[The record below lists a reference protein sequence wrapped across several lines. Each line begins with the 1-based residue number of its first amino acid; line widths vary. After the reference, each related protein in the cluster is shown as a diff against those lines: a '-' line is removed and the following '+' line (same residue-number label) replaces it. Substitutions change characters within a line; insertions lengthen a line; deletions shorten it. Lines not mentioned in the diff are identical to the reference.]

1 MGLFD
6 NISSGLGSLASEVGR
21 RNDSVDLAI
30 LQNNQDQRQ
39 KTSQYYMTNIG
50 QEQMR
55 ADKTILQHQTKMQED
70 SSYIPENF
78 SSREEF
84 NQFLREHADS
94 KEITGRTNLKNMH
107 RLYGDEKFWQSM
119 NAMGLTSAILGKGKW
134 IDSESTKL
142 QTIIDEDGNETLGFQ
157 PKVRTADAG
166 RKQIYSADMTSSD
179 DKSYIFFFS

>member
-78 SSREEF
+78 SSREEY
-84 NQFLREHADS
+84 S
-94 KEITGRTNLKNMH
+94 K
-107 RLYGDEKFWQSM
+107 S
-119 NAMGLTSAILGKGKW
+119 
-134 IDSESTKL
+134 
-142 QTIIDEDGNETLGFQ
+142 GN
-157 PKVRTADAG
+157 
-166 RKQIYSADMTSSD
+166 I
-179 DKSYIFFFS
+179 